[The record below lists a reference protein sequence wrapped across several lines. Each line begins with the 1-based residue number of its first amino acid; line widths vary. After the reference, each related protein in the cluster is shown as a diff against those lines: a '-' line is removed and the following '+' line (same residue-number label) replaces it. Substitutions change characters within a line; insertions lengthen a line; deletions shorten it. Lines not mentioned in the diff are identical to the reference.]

1 MRTIQLDGVS
11 YPFPQ
16 NWAEVSP
23 DQLPKLIRL
32 VYLTPE
38 NGKMYH
44 ELLQA
49 LLGIKPKAWKKLHQK
64 HFNPNLPEAVRKK
77 NAVALHDLVFMSRWV
92 WQQPMTEQPFKTI
105 TVDKVEWLLPE
116 PGFVSVSYG
125 ELTDLYVHLQ
135 AYITQQEAGEGE
147 LDYLV
152 ATACRPARPADQ
164 LSHPDWDGDH
174 RERYNEF
181 IVRER
186 VRRLKKV
193 PFEHKL
199 SVLLF
204 VASTIQA
211 VLGKYTLFDANDKKN
226 AGSAESYTGQGFI
239 KNTHLLAEKGI
250 FGNLKQTQQA
260 NAHEVLLFLEE
271 HRADQIERQQ
281 AHEQH

>member
-64 HFNPNLPEAVRKK
+64 HFNPRLSDAVRKK
-77 NAVALHDLVFMSRWV
+77 NAIALHDLVFLGRWV
-92 WQQPMTEQPFKTI
+92 WQEPMTERPFEALMVEKE
-105 TVDKVEWLLPE
+105 EWLLPE
-116 PGFVSVSYG
+116 TGFITVSYG
-125 ELTDLYVHLQ
+125 ELADLYVHLQ

-193 PFEHKL
+193 PFEKKL
-199 SVLLF
+199 AVLLF
-204 VASTIQA
+204 VASTIQT
-211 VLGKYTLFDANDKKN
+211 VLGKYTLFDAADKKN